1 MALGLNGEASP
12 LTSKATNI
20 DGNRYSFDSGYHS
33 MIAEPKGGSQGSL
46 SQTTTFVNPDTD
58 SSPNRPPR
66 KLRKAISTTFS
77 GAMQAFSDTVRSTTS
92 YIYPTAS
99 EPELPSIEWAEC
111 ETPKK
116 QSRRSSIMSSVRS
129 RTQRFTPRARD
140 HRNESHELPNSPV
153 PSPYEKAP
161 ALDVDIP
168 NPSFSYESLRKSST
182 SRGSQLLAG
191 VKLPV
196 TAGKLWPGPTRMTVD
211 QALGSDRRATL
222 HAGSSTFD
230 DPYVEHGDGFQ
241 HGLSFIT
248 SASEFTLKTSSPEAN
263 RRYLSDEK
271 GYLSEAESNADV
283 SESDG
288 PAPACLKYVAP
299 GSPEARTSS
308 PCHHKDSAESRVH
321 VASSAST
328 CQKTIPSSMSFSL
341 PLRPKHSKPET
352 LDRTAK
358 QTALLHPPSRRSSHR
373 FASLEDG
380 INALFPPCEDA
391 MTLKS
396 SSLYQ
401 QLSSDVYDADAESLE
416 SSMGS
421 RAAWERH
428 RADRER
434 RYMEIIDMAP
444 ATESDEEV
452 GPDLELKRSPS
463 KKSVHYAEEL
473 VLDTVYN
480 EGSES
485 TPRYPTGALR
495 YAVEAIERPAFP
507 VGDLAYAVEAIER
520 PAFPV
525 GDLAYAVE
533 AIERPAFPVGDLA
546 YAVEAIERPS
556 VTTFDPL
563 ETVFQQRPML
573 RLSDTID
580 EQEPLQVSDPQD
592 LSPSRKEAPSPLPAD
607 QSPSRVELPSSPES
621 APVDLPAT
629 PKYTMTMM
637 ELTDEELKTF
647 GAGNLDGQSI
657 CQLSSESTD
666 VSADF
671 SPGQQSRAAPENAY
685 EAGLRAERL
694 FVPTYLSRSSKTRAV
709 GEDASEAGLQT
720 TGTSMPIYPSDVVQ
734 AQPAM
739 DNVFERDLKAN
750 HFFAPIFN
758 DTSQGTQREPLE
770 ARSVLPKPRSRNGTP
785 FEHTRTVTGLS
796 DDTDDVCAI
805 MTQSPSC
812 NAPPPFSSLHVRSKP
827 ARRIPSAIDALAT
840 HGDEQI
846 RLTGPA
852 KSGINPSLPSPFDGP
867 RDQTNGAQ
875 SRTSSLKAS
884 ERASSPDDYDQAA
897 FLEKHDFQSPSTGTR
912 SSIRSPS
919 NTNTPQETS
928 NAAQLPSFGSP
939 SPVASRKARRKQKK
953 SSSRMETLTCAD
965 LTMNPRNM
973 ASGPDFSPS
982 KHKLKRSSPLEK
994 TQTPLSESAKI
1005 TGSSVQK
1012 PSVDR
1017 QIGGKNRP
1025 GRDHTSLEEF
1035 TEVIG
1040 ANAMWSDR
1048 ASKSKSSQRRRSG
1061 KGQVAAA
1068 LPVTTSPP
1076 RMKIPR
1082 VRREPSS
1089 GETHEYTRGYAKDSK
1104 SHFEPESS
1112 IESVDSIRDSPPLY
1126 INRRLGS
1133 TSYAGYELD
1142 RIRQASPP
1150 VYSRH
1155 EVDEDLQQHS
1165 DVETLGTASGD
1176 VTIANHREPDKNAS
1190 RAPSQEKNGKPPSE
1204 VQKKFAVQREL
1215 ERKSDR
1221 ACSRLVDK
1229 LKSGTPA
1236 DDDHARK
1243 DDPAQKEARP
1253 PWRL

>member
-1 MALGLNGEASP
+1 MALGLNGEALP
-12 LTSKATNI
+12 LTSKITNI
-20 DGNRYSFDSGYHS
+20 DGNRNSFDSGYHS
-33 MIAEPKGGSQGSL
+33 MIAEPKRGSQGSL

-58 SSPNRPPR
+58 SSPNRSPR

-77 GAMQAFSDTVRSTTS
+77 GAMQAFSDSVRSTTS
-92 YIYPTAS
+92 YIYPTAN

-153 PSPYEKAP
+153 PSTYEKAP

-168 NPSFSYESLRKSST
+168 NPSFSYESLRRSST
-182 SRGSQLLAG
+182 PGGSQLLAG
-191 VKLPV
+191 VKLPA
-196 TAGKLWPGPTRMTVD
+196 TAGKLWPGPTRMTVG

-222 HAGSSTFD
+222 HVGSSTFD
-230 DPYVEHGDGFQ
+230 DPYVEHGDGFP

-263 RRYLSDEK
+263 RCYLSDEK

-299 GSPEARTSS
+299 GSPEARASS
-308 PCHHKDSAESRVH
+308 PCRHKDPAESRVH

-328 CQKTIPSSMSFSL
+328 FQKTTPSPMSFSL
-341 PLRPKHSKPET
+341 PLRPKPSKPET
-352 LDRTAK
+352 LDGTAEQK
-358 QTALLHPPSRRSSHR
+358 ILLHPPSRRSSHR

-380 INALFPPCEDA
+380 IDALFPPYEDA

-396 SSLYQ
+396 SSYQ

-452 GPDLELKRSPS
+452 GPELELERSPS

-473 VLDTVYN
+473 VLDTVNN

-495 YAVEAIERPAFP
+495 YAVEAIERAAFP
-507 VGDLAYAVEAIER
+507 VGDLV
-520 PAFPV
+520 
-525 GDLAYAVE
+525 
-533 AIERPAFPVGDLA
+533 

-556 VTTFDPL
+556 VMTFDPL

-621 APVDLPAT
+621 SPVDLPAA

-637 ELTDEELKTF
+637 VLTDEELKTF
-647 GAGNLDGQSI
+647 GTGNLNGQSI
-657 CQLSSESTD
+657 CQFSSESTD

-671 SPGQQSRAAPENAY
+671 SPGQRSLVAPEDAY

-694 FVPTYLSRSSKTRAV
+694 FVPTYLSRSSKSRAV

-720 TGTSMPIYPSDVVQ
+720 TGTSMPIYLSDVVQ
-734 AQPAM
+734 AKPAM
-739 DNVFERDLKAN
+739 DSVFERDLKAN

-758 DTSQGTQREPLE
+758 DTSQGTQHERLE
-770 ARSVLPKPRSRNGTP
+770 ARPVLPKPRSRNDTP
-785 FEHTRTVTGLS
+785 FEHTRTVSGLT
-796 DDTDDVCAI
+796 DDTDDGCAI
-805 MTQSPSC
+805 TTQSPSC
-812 NAPPPFSSLHVRSKP
+812 NAPPPFPSLHVRSNP
-827 ARRIPSAIDALAT
+827 ARRIPSAIDSLAT

-852 KSGINPSLPSPFDGP
+852 KSSLNPSLPSRFDGP
-867 RDQTNGAQ
+867 RDQANGAE
-875 SRTSSLKAS
+875 SRTFSPKAS

-897 FLEKHDFQSPSTGTR
+897 FLEQHDFQSPSTGTR

-919 NTNTPQETS
+919 NTNTPQKTS
-928 NAAQLPSFGSP
+928 NAAQLPSLGSP
-939 SPVASRKARRKQKK
+939 SPIASRKARRKQKK
-953 SSSRMETLTCAD
+953 SSSAMETLICAD
-965 LTMNPRNM
+965 LTKNPRKI

-982 KHKLKRSSPLEK
+982 KHKLKKSSPLEK
-994 TQTPLSESAKI
+994 TQTPLRESPKI
-1005 TGSSVQK
+1005 S
-1012 PSVDR
+1012 
-1017 QIGGKNRP
+1017 
-1025 GRDHTSLEEF
+1025 
-1035 TEVIG
+1035 
-1040 ANAMWSDR
+1040 
-1048 ASKSKSSQRRRSG
+1048 ASKSKSSKRKRSGKGQAAADFPVTTSPPRLKIPRVRREPSSGEIHGNARGSAKPKSSEKRRSG
-1061 KGQVAAA
+1061 KGQVAAEF
-1068 LPVTTSPP
+1068 PVTTSPP
-1076 RMKIPR
+1076 RLKIPR

-1089 GETHEYTRGYAKDSK
+1089 GETHEYARGYAKDSK

-1112 IESVDSIRDSPPLY
+1112 IESVDSMSDSPPLY
-1126 INRRLGS
+1126 SNRRLGS

-1142 RIRQASPP
+1142 RIRRASPS

-1155 EVDEDLQQHS
+1155 EVDEDLQQDS
-1165 DVETLGTASGD
+1165 DVEALDTASGD
-1176 VTIANHREPDKNAS
+1176 MTIGNHPEPDKNAS
-1190 RAPSQEKNGKPPSE
+1190 RAPGQEKNGKPPPE

-1229 LKSGTPA
+1229 LKSGPPG
-1236 DDDHARK
+1236 DDHVRRE
-1243 DDPAQKEARP
+1243 DPAQKEARP
-1253 PWRL
+1253 PWRS

>member
-1 MALGLNGEASP
+1 MASIRKRLSRALGLNAEASP

-20 DGNRYSFDSGYHS
+20 DGNRHSFDSGYHS
-33 MIAEPKGGSQGSL
+33 MIAEPKCGSQGCL
-46 SQTTTFVNPDTD
+46 SQTTTFVNPDTE
-58 SSPNRPPR
+58 SSLNRSPR
-66 KLRKAISTTFS
+66 KLHKAISTTFS

-92 YIYPTAS
+92 YIYPTAG
-99 EPELPSIEWAEC
+99 EPELPSSEWAEC

-129 RTQRFTPRARD
+129 RTQLFTPRARH
-140 HRNESHELPNSPV
+140 HRNESQELPNSPV
-153 PSPYEKAP
+153 PSTYEKAP

-168 NPSFSYESLRKSST
+168 NPSFSYESLRRSST

-191 VKLPV
+191 VKLPA

-211 QALGSDRRATL
+211 QALGNNRRAIL

-248 SASEFTLKTSSPEAN
+248 SASEFTLTTSSPEAN
-263 RRYLSDEK
+263 NRYLSDEK

-283 SESDG
+283 SEPDG
-288 PAPACLKYVAP
+288 LAPACLKYVAP

-308 PCHHKDSAESRVH
+308 PCRHKDPAESRVH

-328 CQKTIPSSMSFSL
+328 CQKTTPSPMYSSL
-341 PLRPKHSKPET
+341 PLRPKPSKSDT
-352 LDRTAK
+352 LDGTAK

-380 INALFPPCEDA
+380 INALFPPYEDA

-396 SSLYQ
+396 SSLYKQ
-401 QLSSDVYDADAESLE
+401 QSSDVYDADAESLE

-421 RAAWERH
+421 RAAWKRH

-452 GPDLELKRSPS
+452 GPELELERSPS

-473 VLDTVYN
+473 FLDTVNN

-507 VGDLAYAVEAIER
+507 VGD
-520 PAFPV
+520 F
-525 GDLAYAVE
+525 
-533 AIERPAFPVGDLA
+533 A

-573 RLSDTID
+573 RLSDKID

-592 LSPSRKEAPSPLPAD
+592 WSPSRKEAPSPLPAD

-621 APVDLPAT
+621 SPVDLPAA

-657 CQLSSESTD
+657 CQFSSESTD
-666 VSADF
+666 VSACF
-671 SPGQQSRAAPENAY
+671 SPGQQSHVAPEDAY

-694 FVPTYLSRSSKTRAV
+694 FVPTYMSRSSRTRAV

-720 TGTSMPIYPSDVVQ
+720 TGTSMPIYPSDVLQ
-734 AQPAM
+734 ARPAM
-739 DNVFERDLKAN
+739 DNVFEGDLKAD
-750 HFFAPIFN
+750 HLFAPIFN
-758 DTSQGTQREPLE
+758 ATSQGTQRERLE
-770 ARSVLPKPRSRNGTP
+770 ARSVMPKPRSRNGTP
-785 FEHTRTVTGLS
+785 FEPIRTVSGLS
-796 DDTDDVCAI
+796 DDTDDSCSI
-805 MTQSPSC
+805 TTQSPSC
-812 NAPPPFSSLHVRSKP
+812 NAPPPFPSLHVQSKP
-827 ARRIPSAIDALAT
+827 ARRISSAIDSLAT
-840 HGDEQI
+840 HGNEQI

-852 KSGINPSLPSPFDGP
+852 KSGIDSSLPSRFDGP
-867 RDQTNGAQ
+867 RDQTNRAE
-875 SRTSSLKAS
+875 SRIFSLKAS

-897 FLEKHDFQSPSTGTR
+897 FLEQHDFQSPSTGTR

-919 NTNTPQETS
+919 NTNTPQKTS

-939 SPVASRKARRKQKK
+939 SPIASRKARRKQKK
-953 SSSRMETLTCAD
+953 SSSRMETLACAD
-965 LTMNPRNM
+965 FTVNPRNIT
-973 ASGPDFSPS
+973 SGPDFSPS
-982 KHKLKRSSPLEK
+982 KHKLKKSSPLEK

-1017 QIGGKNRP
+1017 QIGWKNRP

-1035 TEVIG
+1035 TGTDG
-1040 ANAMWSDR
+1040 ANVMLLDR
-1048 ASKSKSSQRRRSG
+1048 ASKSKSSKRRCSG
-1061 KGQVAAA
+1061 KRQAAA
-1068 LPVTTSPP
+1068 TLLITSSPP

-1089 GETHEYTRGYAKDSK
+1089 GETHEYARGYAKDSK

-1112 IESVDSIRDSPPLY
+1112 IESVDSMSDSPPLY

-1133 TSYAGYELD
+1133 TSFAGYELD
-1142 RIRQASPP
+1142 RVRQASPS

-1155 EVDEDLQQHS
+1155 EMDEDLQQDS
-1165 DVETLGTASGD
+1165 DVETLDTVSGD
-1176 VTIANHREPDKNAS
+1176 VTIGNHREPDKNAS
-1190 RAPSQEKNGKPPSE
+1190 RAPGQEKNGKPPPE

-1229 LKSGTPA
+1229 LKSGAPG
-1236 DDDHARK
+1236 DDHVRR

-1253 PWRL
+1253 PWRS